1 MSIEIIPAIDLRGGR
16 CVRLLQ
22 GRYDEETVYGDDP
35 TAQALKFQNEGA
47 TRLHVVDLDGARD
60 GSQANLKSIE
70 KICAALTIPVQS
82 GGGIRSRDAVSRV
95 LAAGVSRCIL
105 GTQAAREP
113 QWAQQ
118 MFAEFGEQIVLGLDA
133 KNGFVAVAGWEETS
147 LLPAV
152 TFAQTMQERGCRRII
167 FTDIARDGTLAGP
180 NAAALR
186 EICEAVEIPV
196 IASGGVHKATD
207 VRILKNIAG
216 VEAVIVGKALYEN
229 TTSMEKLLRVASERE
244 ETSHEVGD

>member
-35 TAQALKFQNEGA
+35 VAQALKFQNEGA

-70 KICAALTIPVQS
+70 NICAALNIPVQS

-147 LLPAV
+147 PLPAV

-216 VEAVIVGKALYEN
+216 VEAVIVGKALYEG

-244 ETSHEVGD
+244 ENLLCPGD

>member
-1 MSIEIIPAIDLRGGR
+1 MFEIIPAIDLRGGK

-35 TAQALKFQNEGA
+35 VAQAKQFQDDGA

-60 GSQANLKSIE
+60 GAQTNLAVIE
-70 KICAALTIPVQS
+70 KICAALSIPVQT
-82 GGGIRSRDAVSRV
+82 GGGLRSKDAVQRA
-95 LAAGVSRCIL
+95 LDAGIQRCIL

-133 KNGFVAVAGWEETS
+133 KDGFVAVSGWEETS
-147 LLPAV
+147 KLPSID
-152 TFAQTMQERGCRRII
+152 FAQTMQNFGCARVI

-180 NAAALR
+180 NAEALR
-186 EICEAVEIPV
+186 AMAEALEIPT

-207 VRILKNIAG
+207 VRILKQIPRCEG
-216 VEAVIVGKALYEN
+216 VIVGKALYEG
-229 TTSMEKLLRVASERE
+229 TATLKQLIHVAK
-244 ETSHEVGD
+244 TDD

>member
-35 TAQALKFQNEGA
+35 VAQALSFQNEGA

-60 GSQANLKSIE
+60 GSQANLKSI
-70 KICAALTIPVQS
+70 KNICAALKIPVQT
-82 GGGIRSRDAVSRV
+82 GGGIRSRDAIARV

-118 MFAEFGEQIVLGLDA
+118 MFAEFGEQIVLGIDA
-133 KNGFVAVAGWEETS
+133 KNGFVAVSGWEETS
-147 LLPAV
+147 QIPAV

-216 VEAVIVGKALYEN
+216 VEAVIVGKALYEG
-229 TTSMEKLLRVASERE
+229 TTSMKKLLSVASERE
-244 ETSHEVGD
+244 ETA